1 MNEHNVKNH
10 YRQELRVTKA
20 TINNLPEW
28 RIYLNQELAARC
40 ASESF
45 ANEICSSLM
54 GSFKHKMLS
63 LVDSL
68 IFPFSTEEEHNKA
81 RFSGYIPLC
90 DVVRIK
96 IKDIV
101 AERTI
106 DYPVHSREQY
116 SKELRKLTLL
126 PQIQVLDIYQ
136 DKLYYDILEQD

>member
-10 YRQELRVTKA
+10 YRQNLRVTKA
-20 TINNLPEW
+20 TVNNLPEW

-68 IFPFSTEEEHNKA
+68 IFPFNTEEEHHKA

-90 DVVRIK
+90 DVVRVAIK
-96 IKDIV
+96 EENQTLDIPIISREEYINVLVNLCKTEDRELVEVYQNKWMYDIKDY
-101 AERTI
+101 E
-106 DYPVHSREQY
+106 
-116 SKELRKLTLL
+116 
-126 PQIQVLDIYQ
+126 
-136 DKLYYDILEQD
+136 

>member
-40 ASESF
+40 DSESF

-68 IFPFSTEEEHNKA
+68 TFPFNTEEEHNKA

-90 DVVRIK
+90 DVVRVAIK
-96 IKDIV
+96 EENQTLDIP
-101 AERTI
+101 I
-106 DYPVHSREQY
+106 I
-116 SKELRKLTLL
+116 SKEEY
-126 PQIQVLDIYQ
+126 INVLSNLCKTENRELVEVYQ
-136 DKLYYDILEQD
+136 DKWMYDIKDYD